1 MTKLYNIKHIKQ
13 KHVVYS
19 TSVIHT
25 LIPFLVFNDCLMK
38 ETNVLIS
45 SGVDRFT
52 KSLSTYSETLRK
64 ERLCQFSNCEHP
76 SGAYTE
82 YMVYISLS
90 WWSIKWHVE
99 FLDYGL
105 LLTMKLLNQGFLV
118 VKLKSSLWKFY
129 GRHLHMFNF
138 VVTILYSFTSYH
150 RIFI

>member
-1 MTKLYNIKHIKQ
+1 
-13 KHVVYS
+13 
-19 TSVIHT
+19 
-25 LIPFLVFNDCLMK
+25 MK

-52 KSLSTYSETLRK
+52 KSLSTYNETLRK

-82 YMVYISLS
+82 YMEYMSLS

-138 VVTILYSFTSYH
+138 VVSQFCTLLWVIIAFLSRATRH
-150 RIFI
+150 VPPVEQKLLTLL